1 MQQFCAYFSL
11 FEMKYFRFAAKCLSK
26 SIKKKAALYDN
37 ALISRKGEF

>member
-26 SIKKKAALYDN
+26 SIKKEGSFIRQCPN
-37 ALISRKGEF
+37 FPQG